1 VDVEMRKVQIGNF
14 TAAEEKASGESKSVG
29 ETIHLI
35 DIRAESCT
43 FNQASVDRLAK
54 KRPVSSVYESFIDGE
69 RSRLV
74 GWTANRANSA
84 KMSKMFS
91 G

>member
-1 VDVEMRKVQIGNF
+1 MWKCEKFKLATSPQQRK
-14 TAAEEKASGESKSVG
+14 KASGESKSVG